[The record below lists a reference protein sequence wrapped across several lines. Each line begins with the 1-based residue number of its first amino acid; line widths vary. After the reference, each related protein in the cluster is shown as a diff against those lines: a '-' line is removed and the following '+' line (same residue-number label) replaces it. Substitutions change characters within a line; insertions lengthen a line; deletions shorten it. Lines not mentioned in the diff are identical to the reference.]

1 MRAVR
6 TAHVGFGMFD
16 FSFVV
21 VAGPKLSPET
31 IHILSEVTSISKE
44 IVQAELDVE
53 CRGYILHRQGH
64 GTAIWLPRVP
74 RSAQD
79 YATLAHETFHAVCH
93 MTRHFGVEF
102 AKESEETFAHALSYA
117 VRETITQLKA
127 GTAPTKEKAMS
138 TKKKPAKPFG
148 KGIKGKPKPGSDKGN
163 PKGKLGELKK
173 Y

>member
-6 TAHVGFGMFD
+6 TAYVSFGMFD

-31 IHILSEVTSISKE
+31 IRILSDVTHISKE
-44 IVQAELDVE
+44 IVEAELAVE
-53 CRGYILHRQGH
+53 CRGYILHRQGY
-64 GTAIWLPRVP
+64 GTGIWLPRVP

-102 AKESEETFAHALSYA
+102 AKESEETFAHALSFA
-117 VRETITQLKA
+117 VRETITQLRLR
-127 GTAPTKEKAMS
+127 
-138 TKKKPAKPFG
+138 PAKVRR
-148 KGIKGKPKPGSDKGN
+148 KP
-163 PKGKLGELKK
+163 
-173 Y
+173 